1 MGNLDSVAP
10 ALVSNAATGTPLPI
24 LMYHS
29 VPSGGAGTPLA
40 VPRDRVREQWRALV
54 DDGWRLTGMTQALA
68 IKERHPNARVVA
80 LTFDDALADFG
91 DVPDLLA
98 EVGASATVYVPTALV
113 GASAESMKYAGTVLD
128 WARLE
133 QLPESVEIGS
143 HGHRHLPLDLF
154 GRRPLAQELRLSADL
169 IATHTGRRPTA
180 FCYPH
185 GYAGRSTR
193 QAVRD
198 AGYTSACI
206 IGRRL
211 AQPGVDDPMALPRLH
226 VLPEHDGRGIVAAVR
241 ADRTPIGARIR
252 DHLQPGWRLARRSIY
267 RTTRVVLT

>member
-1 MGNLDSVAP
+1 MADPRS
-10 ALVSNAATGTPLPI
+10 ATVTWESTPLPI

-29 VPSGGAGTPLA
+29 VPADGDGTPLA
-40 VPRDRVREQWRALV
+40 VPRARVREQWRALV
-54 DDGWRLTGMTQALA
+54 ADGWRLAGVTEALTA
-68 IKERHPNARVVA
+68 RDRDPNARIVA
-80 LTFDDALADFG
+80 LTFDDALDDF
-91 DVPDLLA
+91 DAVPDLLA
-98 EVGASATVYVPTALV
+98 EVGGSATVYVPTALV
-113 GASAESMKYAGTVLD
+113 GRTAESMRYAGSVLD

-133 QLPESVEIGS
+133 ALPESVEIGS

-154 GRRPLAQELRLSADL
+154 GRRPLARELRLSAEL
-169 IATHTGRRPTA
+169 LQQHLGRRPVS

-198 AGYTSACI
+198 AGFSSACV

-211 AQPGVDDPMALPRLH
+211 ARPGVDDPLALPRLH
-226 VLPEHDGRGIVAAVR
+226 VLPEHDAAAIVAAVR
-241 ADRTPIGARIR
+241 ADRTPLAARVR
-252 DHLQPGWRLARRSIY
+252 DALQPGWRLARRSVY

>member
-1 MGNLDSVAP
+1 MGA
-10 ALVSNAATGTPLPI
+10 TPLPI

-29 VPSGGAGTPLA
+29 VPADGTGTPLA
-40 VPRDRVREQWRALV
+40 VPRARVREQWRALV
-54 DDGWRLTGMTQALA
+54 DDGWRLSGLTQALDA
-68 IKERHPNARVVA
+68 KERQPDARVVA

-113 GASAESMKYAGTVLD
+113 GRTATSMKYDGSVLD
-128 WARLE
+128 WTHLTG
-133 QLPESVEIGS
+133 LPESVEIGS

-154 GRRPLAQELRLSADL
+154 DRRPLARELRLSAHL
-169 IATHTGRRPTA
+169 IETHLGRRPLS

-198 AGYTSACI
+198 AGFRSACV

-211 AQPGVDDPMALPRLH
+211 ARPGVDDPLALPRLH
-226 VLPEHDGRGIVAAVR
+226 VLPEHDGRAIVAAVR
-241 ADRTPIGARIR
+241 ADRTPWGARAK
-252 DHLQPGWRLARRSIY
+252 DCLQPGWRLARRSVY